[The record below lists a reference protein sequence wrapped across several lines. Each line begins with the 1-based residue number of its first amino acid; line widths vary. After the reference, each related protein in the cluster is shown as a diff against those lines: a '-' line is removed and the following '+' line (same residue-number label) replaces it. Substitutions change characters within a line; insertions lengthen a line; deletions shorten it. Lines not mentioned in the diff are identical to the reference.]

1 MLARLALGRDLLGLV
16 DDHVHVFVEALMK
29 FFFEM
34 FLREF
39 ERGGLIGERAREG
52 GARDAVEE
60 ESEAAAGRERASEEV
75 ERERRSKKR
84 KRCRRLF
91 DRERWKFN
99 KRETLTII
107 SPSIR
112 KSACSYSQI

>member
-29 FFFEM
+29 FFFET

-75 ERERRSKKR
+75 ERERRSKKGNVAAAFLIESGGNSTKEKHSR
-84 KRCRRLF
+84 
-91 DRERWKFN
+91 
-99 KRETLTII
+99 
-107 SPSIR
+107 
-112 KSACSYSQI
+112 